1 MAQRLKANTHVN
13 FNDSLHVPE
22 EGRVVHSDTYVPS
35 SSSVS
40 SSSLDDES
48 QTSDHEG
55 RFQYPQELLGMSWG
69 SYLHSG
75 PPTRVQTST
84 KAKGAAVV
92 SDPPTKHNTVTDSQ
106 PAERATN
113 PDSGAETEVHG
124 ILRTLQV
131 PVNDDVGKET
141 TKAIKHPDPGPAKT
155 VKLVCEV
162 DNSKPGDNQLYLKL
176 QALVKSLTDCNVELE
191 RYGLET
197 MPLESPKSLLLKL
210 ERDRRPGGDNN
221 KDAGSLRDKMIH
233 DVVDYLGEMA
243 KKLAKQGRKLNEQAL
258 FLQRT
263 GKQLGRNQQSFMEE
277 QALLT
282 QAAERA
288 QEQLMVEKVKVHV

>member
-1 MAQRLKANTHVN
+1 MAQRLKANAHVN
-13 FNDSLHVPE
+13 FNDSLHEQVVPE
-22 EGRVVHSDTYVPS
+22 EDTAVNSYTYIPS
-35 SSSVS
+35 SSAST
-40 SSSLDDES
+40 SSLDDDEP

-55 RFQYPQELLGMSWG
+55 KFQYPQELLGMSWG

-84 KAKGAAVV
+84 KAKGAAMVV
-92 SDPPTKHNTVTDSQ
+92 SHPPIKHNTVTDSQ
-106 PAERATN
+106 PTETAPN
-113 PDSGAETEVHG
+113 QSGTETETEVHG

-131 PVNDDVGKET
+131 PVNDSGEES
-141 TKAIKHPDPGPAKT
+141 TKVIKHPAKT

-162 DNSKPGDNQLYLKL
+162 DKSELTSKDNNHLYLKL
-176 QALVKSLTDCNVELE
+176 QALTKSLTDCKVELE
-191 RYGLET
+191 RCGLEI
-197 MPLESPKSLLLKL
+197 MPLESPSSLLSRL
-210 ERDRRPGGDNN
+210 ERDRRPRGDDD
-221 KDAGSLRDKMIH
+221 KEAGSLSDKLIH
-233 DVVDYLGEMA
+233 DVIEYLREMA
-243 KKLAKQGRKLNEQAL
+243 KGLAKQGRKLNEQAL

-288 QEQLMVEKVKVHV
+288 QEQLIIEKV

>member
-1 MAQRLKANTHVN
+1 MAQRLKANAHVN
-13 FNDSLHVPE
+13 FNDSLREQVVPE
-22 EGRVVHSDTYVPS
+22 EDTAVNSYTYIPS
-35 SSSVS
+35 SSAST
-40 SSSLDDES
+40 SSLDDDEP

-55 RFQYPQELLGMSWG
+55 KFQYPQELLGMSWG

-84 KAKGAAVV
+84 KAKGAAMVV
-92 SDPPTKHNTVTDSQ
+92 SHPPIKHNTVTDSQ
-106 PAERATN
+106 PTETAPN
-113 PDSGAETEVHG
+113 QSGTETETEVHG

-131 PVNDDVGKET
+131 PMNDSGEES
-141 TKAIKHPDPGPAKT
+141 TKVVKHPAKT

-162 DNSKPGDNQLYLKL
+162 DKSELTSKDNNHLYLKL
-176 QALVKSLTDCNVELE
+176 QALTKSLTDCKVELE
-191 RYGLET
+191 RCGLEI
-197 MPLESPKSLLLKL
+197 MPLESPSSLLSRL
-210 ERDRRPGGDNN
+210 ERDRRPRGDDD
-221 KDAGSLRDKMIH
+221 KKAGSLSDKLIH
-233 DVVDYLGEMA
+233 DVIEYLREMA
-243 KKLAKQGRKLNEQAL
+243 KGLAKQGRKLNEQAL

-288 QEQLMVEKVKVHV
+288 QEQLIIEKV